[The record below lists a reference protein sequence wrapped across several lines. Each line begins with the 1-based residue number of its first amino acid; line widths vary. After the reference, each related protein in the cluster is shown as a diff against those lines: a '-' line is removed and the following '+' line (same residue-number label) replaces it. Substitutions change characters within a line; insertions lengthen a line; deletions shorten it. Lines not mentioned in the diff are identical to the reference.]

1 MKKLNFTLLA
11 CLLIVFSLILSSCG
25 GDTKLQD
32 TQEVSKIV
40 VGIPQDFDSLDPH
53 ISQASGT
60 EEVMFN
66 VFIGLVMPS
75 PDGELYLRWR
85 KDGMINEESQTL
97 LFYLRKGVLFSRME
111 RLFTQDDVKY
121 FILTGFRED

>member
-75 PDGELYLRWR
+75 PDGELIVDRQI
-85 KDGMINEESQTL
+85 KIA
-97 LFYLRKGVLFSRME
+97 
-111 RLFTQDDVKY
+111 
-121 FILTGFRED
+121 